1 MGCFAWGVDYWLC
14 FWKMYRRTQIHCTPS
29 YGIFMAFFL
38 LLLFI
43 YCHRVL
49 HSLPPSSRL
58 TDSTSRGL
66 NHLIDILPRELSW
79 WASLRFAYNPPVKV
93 RSRNR
98 DVAFKPSLPLR
109 THKGHET
116 KGGGNFDVRREGL
129 WGLHGGDHMSGGYG
143 DNGSSR

>member
-14 FWKMYRRTQIHCTPS
+14 FWKMYRRTQIHCTTS

-58 TDSTSRGL
+58 TDSTSPGL

-129 WGLHGGDHMSGGYG
+129 WGLHGGDHMSGSYG